1 MHEHFKNQIYF
12 LNIGDKGFLKKFD
25 DDLLI
30 SHNIFKGKFQILKT
44 VLLFVLFS
52 GKVQRMLVYLGKFQA
67 RHAAD
72 TLLQAIK
79 ISHATDHNLG

>member
-1 MHEHFKNQIYF
+1 MTIAVDLGRKA
-12 LNIGDKGFLKKFD
+12 KKT
-25 DDLLI
+25 
-30 SHNIFKGKFQILKT
+30 SKSTKFYNFIT
-44 VLLFVLFS
+44 ILLFVLFS